1 MADKRVR
8 PLITGAILVLVFLIL
23 RIILPRLLSEEAG
36 QWAAFFTVLFAILA
50 AYICGIAFLS
60 RVLSGKISQR
70 VFSLVEKIFIA
81 GILLG
86 VAGMFQPWVQAL
98 YWIGFLVLFASTWS
112 FTVWGYVTPK
122 PAHESE

>member
-1 MADKRVR
+1 M
-8 PLITGAILVLVFLIL
+8 LAIL
-23 RIILPRLLSEEAG
+23 SAH
-36 QWAAFFTVLFAILA
+36 
-50 AYICGIAFLS
+50 ICGLAFLS
-60 RVLSGKISQR
+60 RRLSDKISQR

-98 YWIGFLVLFASTWS
+98 YWIGFCVLLVSTWS

-122 PAHESE
+122 MDEMMY